1 MKIIGRT
8 ADSDISTVY
17 LAELSGGRMI
27 EFVEAVQPPIPRS
40 EKWVLIISTLC
51 GCPAGCGFCDSGDF
65 YKGKL
70 SKEEMFAQI
79 DFAVRKYYPD
89 GRIPQKKFKI
99 QFARMGDPALNPAV
113 LDVLEEFDDRYDAS
127 GFIPSVS
134 TIAPAGC
141 GEFILKLKDIKDRK
155 YAGRFQLQFS
165 IHTTDREQRDK
176 LIPVRKL
183 SFPEIAKLGDQ
194 FKSAGD
200 KKISLNFALAEGNIV
215 DPAVLKEH
223 FDPRNYLV
231 KLTPVNPTISAGK
244 NKIRSL
250 AMLGEKLQ
258 EIINGLETAGYETIL
273 SIGESEENRI
283 GSNCGQVLKTYLD
296 SGTIS
301 KDSYSYDLISD
312 E

>member
-1 MKIIGRT
+1 MKILGRT

-27 EFVEAVQPPIPRS
+27 EFVESVHPPIPRS

-51 GCPAGCGFCDSGDF
+51 GCPVGCGFCDSGDF

-79 DFAVRKYYPD
+79 DYAVRKYYPD
-89 GRIPQKKFKI
+89 GCIPQEKFKI
-99 QFARMGDPALNPAV
+99 QFARMGDPVLNPAV
-113 LDVLEEFDDRYDAS
+113 LDVLEEFDERYEAP
-127 GFIPSVS
+127 GFIPSLS
-134 TIAPAGC
+134 TIASAGC
-141 GEFILKLKDIKDRK
+141 GEFIRKLKDIKDRK

-165 IHTTDREQRDK
+165 IHTTDPEQRDK

-183 SFPEIAKLGDQ
+183 SFQEMAKLGNK
-194 FKSAGD
+194 FIEAGD
-200 KKISLNFALAEGNIV
+200 KKISLNFALAEDNVV
-215 DPAVLKEH
+215 DPAVLRVH

-231 KLTPVNPTISAGK
+231 KLTPVNPTVSAEK

-250 AMLGEKLQ
+250 EMQGMKLD
-258 EIINGLETAGYETIL
+258 EIINGLESAGYETIL
-273 SIGESEENRI
+273 SIGELEENRI

-301 KDSYSYDLISD
+301 KDSYSYDLISG